1 MKIGLNTEAPSPG
14 IQIVTHTVSHNAAA
28 DKKFKFPSTSLTL
41 SLQGGLRVDE
51 KNMQAQK

>member
-14 IQIVTHTVSHNAAA
+14 IQIVAHTVSHNGAA

-41 SLQGGLRVDE
+41 SLQVILRVDE